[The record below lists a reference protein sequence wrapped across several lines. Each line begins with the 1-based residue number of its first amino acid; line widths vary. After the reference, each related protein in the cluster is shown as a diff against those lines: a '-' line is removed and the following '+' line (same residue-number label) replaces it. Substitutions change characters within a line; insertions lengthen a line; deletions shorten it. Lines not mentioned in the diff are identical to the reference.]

1 MSLFDKINTEPKLLV
16 SDSLQGSLSEEE
28 LGQVDD
34 IFITAVI
41 VVDPKEFSLMG
52 NLVGIE
58 FGSNPKIDMRVS
70 LKDAFNFVGNILVN
84 EYNKR
89 SRSIILAHSG
99 EVINIPGPY
108 RIANAKI
115 IEVDPVNKLCILAI
129 DLIKDVT

>member
-1 MSLFDKINTEPKLLV
+1 
-16 SDSLQGSLSEEE
+16 
-28 LGQVDD
+28 
-34 IFITAVI
+34 
-41 VVDPKEFSLMG
+41 MG